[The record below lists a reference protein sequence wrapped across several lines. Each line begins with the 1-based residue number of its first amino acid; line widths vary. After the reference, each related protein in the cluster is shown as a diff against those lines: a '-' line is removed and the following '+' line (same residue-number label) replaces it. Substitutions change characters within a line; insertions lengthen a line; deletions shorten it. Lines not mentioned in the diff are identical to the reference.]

1 MLPRM
6 SESTVKL
13 ELIAILDEVFRRR
26 GYEGATLSELS
37 RACSLGK
44 ASLYHHFPGG
54 KDEMANVLL
63 RRAIA
68 ELNDYA
74 FRQLDRPGPWRE
86 RLVGFI
92 DGFSRYCA
100 DGARNCLIAEFTA
113 TAARSKFSDEIQHQT
128 TEWLRQLA
136 QAFAETGISEK
147 RARRRARELL
157 SALYGSLVVARLL
170 NDPSLFQQTA
180 QRLRKDLFAESMS

>member
-1 MLPRM
+1 MLRRM
-6 SESTVKL
+6 SESAVKL
-13 ELIAILDEVFRRR
+13 ELIAILDDVFRRR
-26 GYEGATLSELS
+26 GYEGATLTELS

-63 RRAIA
+63 HRAIA
-68 ELNDYA
+68 ELNEFA

-86 RLVGFI
+86 RLIAFI

-100 DGARNCLIAEFTA
+100 DGARNCLVAEFTA
-113 TAARSKFSDEIQHQT
+113 TAARSKFGDEIQLQT
-128 TEWLRQLA
+128 IEWLRQLTK
-136 QAFAETGISEK
+136 AFAETGASEK

-157 SALYGSLVVARLL
+157 STLYGALVVARLL
-170 NDPSLFQQTA
+170 NDPAPYQQAA
-180 QRLRKDLFAESMS
+180 QRLRKDLLAE